1 MRRKKRH
8 GAPAPTQLSKLTD
21 SELEQEFVQLLG
33 HLDDEQR
40 GAVRHILCGLSG
52 EVAS

>member
-1 MRRKKRH
+1 MADSNST

-33 HLDDEQR
+33 QLDDEQR
-40 GAVRHILCGLSG
+40 GAPLAG
-52 EVAS
+52 VATLLETTT

>member
-1 MRRKKRH
+1 MADSNST
-8 GAPAPTQLSKLTD
+8 GAGVPTQLSKLTD

-33 HLDDEQR
+33 QLDDEQR
-40 GAVRHILCGLSG
+40 GAVLCGLSG